1 MAIDED
7 AVRVDMASPERMI
20 TMNTSD
26 PVTRD
31 HRPIRVAE
39 CFGSTTSANGVM
51 AVWVLLVAAAAIGLL
66 LL

>member
-1 MAIDED
+1 
-7 AVRVDMASPERMI
+7 
-20 TMNTSD
+20 MNTSD